1 MTATDPQNEAPV
13 EALWAALRPMVAA
26 GSCRRHLKTDP
37 LAQCQLLSAFVQVKG
52 ERTRWR

>member
-26 GSCRRHLKTDP
+26 GSLRASFKQR
-37 LAQCQLLSAFVQVKG
+37 SG
-52 ERTRWR
+52 